1 MSDINTL
8 NTVSSPDPISN
19 ENVIINEVQMNSDAV
34 LKSKDVTLENDVKI
48 ILNEVDEKNSNS
60 KESLFEISKV
70 VSLDPTEII
79 NSSIPMLSV
88 IKISSIDLDKYLSFI
103 TDENIKQ
110 LVTILT
116 NNEGPIKDISNIV
129 DLIMADGKIDIND
142 VPLLISFLKKLI
154 SLKTADFKEL
164 KNLAMSDYIK
174 AIKLVLIILAKENVL
189 KLPNSNQF
197 ITDISKILD
206 DLSMVE
212 QVGAK
217 MCSCLSFIR

>member
-8 NTVSSPDPISN
+8 NTVSSLDPISN
-19 ENVIINEVQMNSDAV
+19 ENVQISNETELNS
-34 LKSKDVTLENDVKI
+34 KNMTFQNDVKI
-48 ILNEVDEKNSNS
+48 ILNEVDEKNLNL
-60 KESLFEISKV
+60 KEELNEVSKV
-70 VSLDPTEII
+70 VSLDPIAII
-79 NSSIPMLSV
+79 NSKIPILPI
-88 IKISSIDLDKYLSFI
+88 IKVPTIHLDKYLSFI
-103 TDENIKQ
+103 NDENIKQ

-164 KNLAMSDYIK
+164 KNLSMSDYIK

-189 KLPNSNQF
+189 KLPDTNQF
-197 ITDISKILD
+197 VTDISKILD
-206 DLSMVE
+206 DLSIVE
-212 QVGAK
+212 QVSSK
-217 MCSCLSFIR
+217 MCSCLPFLR